1 MTQMKENKVCEG
13 QVTDFTSKL
22 DTLTYREKSYPTREI
37 SGGQDDYVVSVE
49 ALQDELLDGIRSS
62 DPFAFEIDESI
73 CYYCTEEQ
81 IRTLSDEELIKIIY
95 G

>member
-1 MTQMKENKVCEG
+1 MNQMKENKVCEG
-13 QVTDFTSKL
+13 QVTDFTPEL
-22 DTLTYREKSYPTREI
+22 DTLTYREKSYPTRKI
-37 SGGQDDYVVSVE
+37 SDTQDEYVVSVE
-49 ALQDELLDGIRSS
+49 SLQNELLDGIRSS

-81 IRTLSDEELIKIIY
+81 IRTLSDEELIEIIY

>member
-1 MTQMKENKVCEG
+1 MNQMKENKVCEG
-13 QVTDFTSKL
+13 QVTNFTSNQ
-22 DTLTYREKSYPTREI
+22 DTLTYREKSYPTRKI
-37 SGGQDDYVVSVE
+37 SDGLNAYVVSVE
-49 ALQDELLDGIRSS
+49 ALQNKLLDGIRSS

-81 IRTLSDEELIKIIY
+81 IRTLSDEELIKTIY

>member
-1 MTQMKENKVCEG
+1 MNQMKENKVCEG
-13 QVTDFTSKL
+13 RVTDFTPEL
-22 DTLTYREKSYPTREI
+22 DTLTYREKNYPVRKI
-37 SGGQDDYVVSVE
+37 SDGQGDYVVSVE
-49 ALQDELLDGIRSS
+49 SLQNELLDGIRSS

-81 IRTLSDEELIKIIY
+81 IRTLGDEELIEIIY

>member
-1 MTQMKENKVCEG
+1 MNQMKENKVRKE

-22 DTLTYREKSYPTREI
+22 DTLTYREKSYPTRKI
-37 SGGQDDYVVSVE
+37 SVGQDEYVVSVE
-49 ALQDELLDGIRSS
+49 SLQNELLDGIRNS

-81 IRTLSDEELIKIIY
+81 IRTLGDEELIEMIY